1 MPHSDGPIHPLCWPV
16 AENGENRGKKWQGTK
31 KKSRVKRK
39 RLSRIASS
47 AGSLGLLIFSLF
59 SPFQIPVVVFFF
71 ACFSSLP
78 LPQVAWPDT
87 LSILMIIFGNGE
99 HFFFFFFFF
108 SSPFCLRS
116 LAMVVAAATPRAGS
130 RVKTGRRGGRAGG
143 AAATRS
149 HFAATRRCSRRAL
162 RRGLREG
169 TGTPV
174 WLVTKSTNSRNHEI
188 KIKTKKKKSRYLGP
202 R

>member
-1 MPHSDGPIHPLCWPV
+1 MAGD
-16 AENGENRGKKWQGTK
+16 K

-99 HFFFFFFFF
+99 HFFFFFF
-108 SSPFCLRS
+108 SSPFCLCS

-130 RVKTGRRGGRAGG
+130 RVKTGGRGGRAGG

-149 HFAATRRCSRRAL
+149 RFAATRRCSRRAL

-169 TGTPV
+169 TGTPS

-188 KIKTKKKKSRYLGP
+188 KIKTKKKNHAIWGP
-202 R
+202 GGVARGGIALW